1 MYIARQ
7 PIFNTKMEVYGYELL
22 YRFSESSKMFDGSS
36 PIQATATIINGLF
49 ESGLENLIDGKRAFV
64 NFDSDFL
71 HLDLTELIEPEKLVI
86 EMLEDVQVDIDMMVR
101 LQELKDK
108 GYMLALDDFVESYN
122 HYPLV
127 PMADIIKYD
136 LIGTPMAMIKS
147 DVARALKDNKIL
159 LAEKVE
165 NISEFEEAKAM
176 GFTLFQGFFFSKPSI
191 IGSSNDKTTTKA
203 QYGRMINELMKDEPS
218 YQILAEII
226 EKDVHLA
233 YRLMRV
239 VKSRSGDDI
248 LYSIKRALT
257 YMGLKE
263 IQRWINILML
273 RDLSDKKPDELM
285 RMSLI
290 RTKFAE
296 RITMHTHLSK
306 MKYEAS
312 MLGLFSTIDAMLDQ
326 SMDDALKGISLPA
339 SIIDALVHGKGDLY
353 PIFQLVCTYE
363 KADWK
368 KAQIIISQLGLN
380 EDEVVDDYKSALIW
394 TKEVMDMIYKV
405 N

>member
-7 PIFNTKMEVYGYELL
+7 PIFNTKMDVYGYELL
-22 YRFSESSKMFDGSS
+22 YRFNSDSKIFDGSS
-36 PIQATATIINGLF
+36 PIQATATVINGLF
-49 ESGLENLIDGKRAFV
+49 ESGIDDLVDGKKAFV
-64 NFDSDFL
+64 NFDTVFL

-86 EMLEDVQVDIDMMVR
+86 EILEDVHVDIDLMVR
-101 LQELKDK
+101 LQELKNK

-122 HYPLV
+122 QYPLV
-127 PMADIIKYD
+127 PMANIIKFD
-136 LIGTPMAMIKS
+136 LMATPLSSLKI

-165 NISEFEEAKAM
+165 NEVEFNEAKDM
-176 GFTLFQGFFFSKPSI
+176 GFSLFQGFFFSKPSI
-191 IGSSNDKTTTKA
+191 VGRSSDKTTTKA
-203 QYGRMINELMKDEPS
+203 QYGRMISELMKEEPS
-218 YQILAEII
+218 YQVLAEII
-226 EKDVHLA
+226 EKDIHLA

-273 RDLSDKKPDELM
+273 RDLSDKKPEELM

-296 RITMHTHLSK
+296 RIAMHTKFNK

-312 MLGLFSTIDAMLDQ
+312 MMGLFSMIDAMLDQ
-326 SMDDALKGISLPA
+326 SMDHALKDISLPS
-339 SIIDALVHGKGDLY
+339 SIIDVLVHHKGELY
-353 PIFQLVCTYE
+353 PISQLVQAYE

-368 KAQIIISQLGLN
+368 KAHTIIQELGIN
-380 EDEVVDDYKSALIW
+380 EDEVVDDYKVALAWSREI
-394 TKEVMDMIYKV
+394 MDMIYKV

>member
-22 YRFSESSKMFDGSS
+22 YRFSENSKTFDGNS

-49 ESGLENLIDGKRAFV
+49 ESGLENLINGKRAFV

-86 EMLEDVQVDIDMMVR
+86 EMLEDVQVDTDMMVR

-136 LIGTPMAMIKS
+136 LISTPLTEIKT
-147 DVARALKDNKIL
+147 DVIRALKDKKIL

-165 NISEFEEAKAM
+165 NVSEFEEAKAM

-191 IGSSNDKTTTKA
+191 IGSSNDKTTTKS
-203 QYGRMINELMKDEPS
+203 QYGRMINELMKEEPS

-285 RMSLI
+285 RLTLI
-290 RTKFAE
+290 RTKFSE
-296 RITMHTHLSK
+296 RIAMHTK
-306 MKYEAS
+306 YNRIKYEAS
-312 MLGLFSTIDAMLDQ
+312 MMGLFSTIDAMLDQ
-326 SMDDALKGISLPA
+326 NMEQALSGISLPN
-339 SIIDALVHGKGDLY
+339 SIIDVLIHQNGELY
-353 PIFQLVCTYE
+353 PIYQLVHAYE
-363 KADWK
+363 KADWI
-368 KAQIIISQLGLN
+368 KAQTIIQQLGLN
-380 EDEVVDDYKSALIW
+380 EDEVVDDYKAALSW
-394 TKEVMDMIYKV
+394 SKEIMEMIYKV